1 MGNYLNCFQNKNEEV
16 RSDLDKPSD
25 SNSNVKLY
33 ETIDGIKNENINST
47 IPTSITDDELQIL
60 ENSDFS
66 TSYQTKTVEIEPEK
80 KISSKSFNEE
90 QAFGN
95 FNSNYDAPEIISK
108 CYSPLET
115 NHSYQSDDIESLMSK
130 VSELTSN
137 DEESSFSCDYSIFS
151 PSFSHTR
158 PQNEDNK
165 LATFNELNIDDNR

>member
-16 RSDLDKPSD
+16 RSDLDKPS
-25 SNSNVKLY
+25 SNSNIKLY
-33 ETIDGIKNENINST
+33 ETIDVINYENIICT
-47 IPTSITDDELQIL
+47 VPTSISDDEVPIL
-60 ENSDFS
+60 ENCDLS
-66 TSYQTKTVEIEPEK
+66 TNYQAVEIEPEK

-95 FNSNYDAPEIISK
+95 FNSNYDKPEIISK
-108 CYSPLET
+108 HYSPLER

-158 PQNEDNK
+158 PQSEDHK
-165 LATFNELNIDDNR
+165 LATRDELNSDDNR

>member
-80 KISSKSFNEE
+80 KFHQKVLTKNKHL
-90 QAFGN
+90 
-95 FNSNYDAPEIISK
+95 EI
-108 CYSPLET
+108 
-115 NHSYQSDDIESLMSK
+115 
-130 VSELTSN
+130 LTRTMMHLRL
-137 DEESSFSCDYSIFS
+137 F
-151 PSFSHTR
+151 
-158 PQNEDNK
+158 QNV
-165 LATFNELNIDDNR
+165 IRH